1 MKEISIH
8 PAFLTQ
14 AISQGDQIIGKLKY
28 FLVVTDIFQLVNEE
42 GMRALECYHL
52 QALMES
58 WT

>member
-1 MKEISIH
+1 MKETSIH
-8 PAFLTQ
+8 PAFPTQ
-14 AISQGDQIIGKLKY
+14 AVSQGDQIIGKLKY

-42 GMRALECYHL
+42 GMRALECYPL